1 MRFALIIAAFIAGAL
16 AGPVA
21 EPFEVLDTDSVS
33 LPDFELSELGPYGWN
48 VKFTE
53 GKLEGLSEALRPF
66 RACNGR
72 YKGELSVG
80 GLSFTYK
87 AVATHPEQEFD
98 VVVEVLHGLLSVDS
112 EKGFE
117 GNLEVEDHH
126 VRSLHQYVRQPVE
139 FRRYREE
146 TRLFEEQLKHKLAQ
160 LLDEFTQTAS
170 FKVFLKNA
178 V

>member
-1 MRFALIIAAFIAGAL
+1 MRFALIIAALVAGAL

-21 EPFEVLDTDSVS
+21 EPFEVLDRDSVS
-33 LPDFELSELGPYGWN
+33 LPDFELSGLGLHGRN
-48 VKFTE
+48 VKFTK
-53 GKLEGLSEALRPF
+53 GKVEGLSKVLKPF
-66 RACNGR
+66 YACNGR
-72 YKGELSVG
+72 YKGELSVS

-98 VVVEVLHGLLSVDS
+98 VVVEVRHGLLSVDS

-117 GNLEVEDHH
+117 GNFEVEDHH

-139 FRRYREE
+139 FSSDRAD

-160 LLDEFTQTAS
+160 FLDEFTQTAA
-170 FKVFLKNA
+170 FKVFFKNA